1 MNADRRRSTNEVRTY
16 SDRFAYFVLA
26 HIGLHYT
33 LTQTGVLARFPV
45 VAVGIAALALVY
57 SWLWTL
63 LARSLSCLHCS
74 SLLLLCLGPASAS
87 FKLYAFVT
95 PA

>member
-1 MNADRRRSTNEVRTY
+1 MQTEDEAKTRIGHIATGLRI
-16 SDRFAYFVLA
+16 FLA

-33 LTQTGVLARFPV
+33 LTQTRVLARFPV